1 MGLFLSNGN
10 MDKFSAS
17 TLARKPGGLHPL
29 AEGELCPS
37 GQALKFTVTHPTTPL
52 KAGLSGEKK
61 SCSKA
66 APFWLFVVCD
76 SRFFSL
82 EDNT

>member
-52 KAGLSGEKK
+52 KAGLSGGKEELFK
-61 SCSKA
+61 SCSLLA
-66 APFWLFVVCD
+66 FC
-76 SRFFSL
+76 SL
-82 EDNT
+82 